1 MIPAARPTRPAQDEE
16 RGSMEMAVGIILIV
30 ISLIEIFG
38 VIRVVGQNSLR

>member
-1 MIPAARPTRPAQDEE
+1 
-16 RGSMEMAVGIILIV
+16 MEMAVGIILIV